1 MLRKALL
8 VLFLAVLACLLC
20 ACGGQQTEPDATGTP
35 VPSGTETTYAADKL
49 TLMEG
54 IEKTTRDAQTLK
66 DQLIKALP
74 ETYNIEVP
82 FQNAESLSRVVAD
95 NRLPELADGEYI
107 YSLSSGGN
115 FIYSRPYAG
124 VTYGANTDTYVVSG
138 EGEPYET
145 VENVKYDP
153 LSFVLSGQGG
163 GEFAYASYYVFSGDG
178 ARGEH
183 ETVSRLNDAVTG
195 YSHYEYA
202 YREGTLFFLDVQL
215 SLQNDQTEGPYAW
228 AALLGAVS
236 KDGADML
243 EFTVTTA
250 GIEFPAGLPEIYASG
265 TADIAAC
272 AAQYG
277 DAVSARLTAG
287 DGRVQ
292 YAAKGQ
298 ITEGTYH

>member
-1 MLRKALL
+1 MRKKGLAMLLIALT
-8 VLFLAVLACLLC
+8 FLLC
-20 ACGGQQTEPDATGTP
+20 ACGGQNAAPENTFTP
-35 VPSGTETTYAADKL
+35 APSGTETVYAADKL
-49 TLMEG
+49 ALMEG
-54 IEKTTRDAQTLK
+54 IGRTTKDAQPLK
-66 DQLIKALP
+66 DKLLKALP
-74 ETYNIEVP
+74 GAYNIEAP
-82 FQNAESLSRVVAD
+82 FQNAESLSKIVAD
-95 NRLPELADGEYI
+95 NRLPELTGGEYI

-178 ARGEH
+178 TRGEH

-202 YREGTLFFLDVQL
+202 LNDGTLSFLDVQL
-215 SLQNDQTEGPYAW
+215 NLQNDQTEGPYTW
-228 AALLGAVS
+228 AALLGTVS
-236 KDGADML
+236 KEKADML

-250 GIEFPAGLPEIYASG
+250 GIEFPTGLPEVYASK
-265 TADIAAC
+265 TADVAAY
-272 AAQYG
+272 AAKYADG
-277 DAVSARLTAG
+277 AFARLTAEN
-287 DGRVQ
+287 GR
-292 YAAKGQ
+292 AKYTLNGET
-298 ITEGTYH
+298 TEAGY